1 MFLIVL
7 EDEPP
12 VGLDSIHVLS
22 LSSRYKMCRIV
33 WNVLCVKTYVS
44 ISCWMSTTSNF
55 KNFEYLNI
63 LLRFPRR
70 WIAKLWSSK
79 DTNFNFGTMSIH
91 SYFYF
96 VENEQSRVNESIE
109 KLQRV
114 LRFPRSTS
122 IVYTIRELESISSRY
137 IFISFFSR
145 SLYDKTPSLRYSA
158 VTSNIGYKFPV
169 YRISRFVIV

>member
-1 MFLIVL
+1 MYFHGAHKLRYFSCKCWRRNSWACWRIPVVSIYIYIYVYMFLIVL

-79 DTNFNFGTMSIH
+79 DTNFNFGTMSIQTRNTTFFLH
-91 SYFYF
+91 SVSKEDPKKIF
-96 VENEQSRVNESIE
+96 
-109 KLQRV
+109 
-114 LRFPRSTS
+114 
-122 IVYTIRELESISSRY
+122 IVYN
-137 IFISFFSR
+137 FM
-145 SLYDKTPSLRYSA
+145 
-158 VTSNIGYKFPV
+158 
-169 YRISRFVIV
+169 

>member
-1 MFLIVL
+1 MFKDTGRCTFMARINYVISRANVGGEIVERVGEFRWYRYIYIYVYMFLIVL

-79 DTNFNFGTMSIH
+79 DTNFNFGTMSIQTRNTTFFLH
-91 SYFYF
+91 SDSKEDPKKIF
-96 VENEQSRVNESIE
+96 
-109 KLQRV
+109 
-114 LRFPRSTS
+114 
-122 IVYTIRELESISSRY
+122 IVYN
-137 IFISFFSR
+137 FM
-145 SLYDKTPSLRYSA
+145 
-158 VTSNIGYKFPV
+158 
-169 YRISRFVIV
+169 

>member
-1 MFLIVL
+1 MFKDTGRCTFMARINYVISRANVGGEIVERVGEFRWYMYMFLIVL

-79 DTNFNFGTMSIH
+79 DTNFNFGTMSIQTRNTTFFLH
-91 SYFYF
+91 SVSKEDPKKIF
-96 VENEQSRVNESIE
+96 
-109 KLQRV
+109 
-114 LRFPRSTS
+114 
-122 IVYTIRELESISSRY
+122 IVYVTVDKIHIIR
-137 IFISFFSR
+137 
-145 SLYDKTPSLRYSA
+145 
-158 VTSNIGYKFPV
+158 
-169 YRISRFVIV
+169 